1 MVSPLVK
8 RRRACTNSFAAA
20 LIFHSN
26 FNQIS
31 KKILPAV
38 TLYKKI
44 FFLSITIAIAAICL
58 SYVAFSFDWQTI
70 AAVLR
75 RADWLLFVVGSV
87 LTIIS
92 YWLLRAWRW
101 SVLLSAETVRIR
113 FAELYLYT
121 AVTVGLSTITPFQ
134 AGEALKVEM
143 LKKHGANRASGY
155 SIFLIERML
164 DLAIVLLLALVGLQ
178 GELSRQFAF
187 PIQILIAVGA
197 VGAAILLAAVF
208 LIPNQRLISV
218 RAWIRARLQIQ
229 ILLPAILLTI
239 GSWLMVVLGWKLA
252 VQSVGVNLNF
262 FQSLVFVSLTTLIA
276 IISFVPG
283 AIGVSEISATNILTN
298 FGYETGLAQTGAVIL
313 RGYALMIILLA
324 LVHLILLNSSARRLT
339 PVFTSGSEKIEANPN
354 AETG

>member
-1 MVSPLVK
+1 MIVLLV
-8 RRRACTNSFAAA
+8 AA
-20 LIFHSN
+20 LVAGGCIYVVATSFDWR
-26 FNQIS
+26 
-31 KKILPAV
+31 
-38 TLYKKI
+38 
-44 FFLSITIAIAAICL
+44 TIAI
-58 SYVAFSFDWQTI
+58 
-70 AAVLR
+70 VLR
-75 RADWLLFVVGSV
+75 RADWLTFVAGAV
-87 LTIIS
+87 LTILL
-92 YWLLRAWRW
+92 YWLLRTARW
-101 SVLLSAETVRIR
+101 FALLKNDSISIP
-113 FAELYLYT
+113 FAQLYLYT

-313 RGYALMIILLA
+313 RGYALMIVLLA